1 MKRKLKKSK
10 WSNLSFFKKNILLIM
25 LCFTLLSISSIAY
38 SALNKQLNITGDL
51 IVRAVKDIRI
61 TDLKLRDQVTSAY
74 EMYNS
79 KYTVNTVSVSAKF
92 PTLYSAIY
100 YNVTV
105 TNSGDKSMKLI
116 KLDTSTSNNTV
127 SYSITGLK
135 LNDIVKPNSTV
146 TFTLELR
153 KTLDIATASEISSA
167 LIELDWEE
175 TDPVYTDPILAGSD
189 PNLLNGSLEIVLL
202 NRLHKDNLIDEKTYK
217 QAKESIVRE
226 YKLEGYEIDFIF

>member
-1 MKRKLKKSK
+1 MRKIRRNK
-10 WSNLSFFKKNILLIM
+10 LSDNVESMSFIKKNVLLIS
-25 LCFTLLSISSIAY
+25 LCFLLVMLSSIAY

-116 KLDTSTSNNTV
+116 KL
-127 SYSITGLK
+127 K
-135 LNDIVKPNSTV
+135 
-146 TFTLELR
+146 
-153 KTLDIATASEISSA
+153 
-167 LIELDWEE
+167 
-175 TDPVYTDPILAGSD
+175 
-189 PNLLNGSLEIVLL
+189 
-202 NRLHKDNLIDEKTYK
+202 
-217 QAKESIVRE
+217 
-226 YKLEGYEIDFIF
+226 